1 MEKKYLVT
9 GHWTDKTTAKPV
21 SGIVEITG
29 GTNKQG
35 QPYEIANTDSREA
48 PIDGAY
54 PVGTILVATVNL
66 SVQESPDQASQ
77 EQRSMKINPK

>member
-54 PVGTILVATVNL
+54 PGHCKFICAGK
-66 SVQESPDQASQ
+66 P
-77 EQRSMKINPK
+77 RSSITRAAQHENKS